1 MENLNIGR
9 DLARVAELLKE
20 HGPIDTIG
28 APNLSGEFEEL
39 VGSLTK
45 QIFVEIELSV
55 VDVLIVSRM
64 YAMKPES
71 RHRTIAEIPTV
82 TLLRDVFGHNIPM
95 MEQLTVLITLLERD
109 VLTCNLMYL
118 DLVREDRIVKS
129 VVNPTRLL
137 EANVELTTYTRANI
151 IRDGNH
157 MYKTAPPGFTSNLEF
172 LESWKPII
180 NEVMQHSE
188 LNIDNVPYFFE
199 PNLEGL
205 RVIQVE
211 FDHIMKRL
219 ERTRIEIPF
228 KKFVDAFKLNRE
240 EQILVM
246 YEVFHYQRGKYLDGL
261 NHTVAFAPFDTP
273 AFLDRPVL
281 TKDSHLVK
289 EGIFRQMLVESDG
302 KEQSKY
308 RLEGIFYGHILGD
321 FVLRAHEPL
330 V

>member
-9 DLARVAELLKE
+9 DLTRVAELLKE

-39 VGSLTK
+39 VGNLAK

-55 VDVLIVSRM
+55 VDVLIVASMYPMLPTSR
-64 YAMKPES
+64 YCTTAD
-71 RHRTIAEIPTV
+71 IPTV
-82 TLLRDVFGHNIPM
+82 ALLHNVFGHNIPM
-95 MEQLTVLITLLERD
+95 MEQLAVVTSLLEKD
-109 VLTCNLMYL
+109 VLTCSSLYL
-118 DLVREDRIVKS
+118 ELIREDRIVKS

-137 EANVELTTYTRANI
+137 EAKVELSSYTRANI

-157 MYKTAPPGFTSNLEF
+157 MYKTAPPGFASNLEF
-172 LESWKPII
+172 LDSWKPII

-188 LNIDNVPYFFE
+188 LSIDNVPYFFE
-199 PNLEGL
+199 PSLEGL
-205 RVIQVE
+205 RDIQVE

-219 ERTRIEIPF
+219 ESTKIEIPF
-228 KKFVDAFKLNRE
+228 KKFAEAFKLNRE

-246 YEVFHYQRGKYLDGL
+246 YEVFHYQRAKYLDGL
-261 NHTVAFAPFDTP
+261 NHSVAFAPFDTP

-302 KEQSKY
+302 KEQSRY

-321 FVLRAHEPL
+321 FVLCVHEPL